1 MHLRSD
7 DIAAMQTF
15 AVSELNLRSLPQRI
29 GSSLVVVVGIAGV
42 VAVFISILS
51 LAIGFKSTI
60 ANTGQP
66 DRAIVMSRGSDWE
79 GPSNLSRD
87 DVRTILD
94 TPGIKLGF
102 NGKPAGSAEVI
113 VLTAVS
119 KKSNRADAFVT
130 VRGVGPEISR
140 TRREFKLTAGRMFR
154 TGRHELLVGRAA
166 QQQFSGL
173 QIGNAVKLAD
183 GAWTVVGTFTSD
195 ANSHESTL
203 ITDADTLLAA
213 YKRNSFNSVTVLLDS
228 PETFDKFKAAL
239 TANPALIVDA
249 RREQEYFASMS
260 SPLNRLLN
268 LVAYLIGGIMA
279 IGAVFGALNTL
290 YSAVIGRKTEIGT
303 LRAVG
308 FGGVPVVI
316 SVLLEAFLLALTGA
330 AIGVAVAYV
339 GFGGR
344 TISTI
349 GDAIGNNPQL
359 VYTLTIS
366 PVAVGLSV
374 LLACGI
380 GLLGGIFPG
389 IWIARLPVA
398 EALRSN

>member
-1 MHLRSD
+1 
-7 DIAAMQTF
+7 MQVLS
-15 AVSELNLRSLPQRI
+15 VSELNLRSLPQRM

-66 DRAIVMSRGSDWE
+66 DRAIVMSRGWDSE
-79 GPSNLSRD
+79 AYSTLSRD
-87 DVRTILD
+87 DVRSILD
-94 TPGIKLGF
+94 TPGIKVGF
-102 NGKPAGSAEVI
+102 DGKPAASAEAI

-119 KKSNRADAFVT
+119 KKSNKADAFVT
-130 VRGVGPEISR
+130 VRGVGPEVFS
-140 TRREFKLTAGRMFR
+140 TRREFRLITGRMFR

-166 QQQFSGL
+166 QKQFAGL
-173 QIGNAVKLAD
+173 QIGDAVKLGD
-183 GAWTVVGTFTSD
+183 GPWIVVGTFTSG

-228 PETFDKFKAAL
+228 PANFDKFKAAL
-239 TANPALIVDA
+239 LANPALTVDA
-249 RREQEYFASMS
+249 RREKEYFASIS
-260 SPLNRLLN
+260 GPLNRLLN
-268 LVAYLIGGIMA
+268 LVAYVIGGIMA

-290 YSAVIGRKTEIGT
+290 YSAVVARKTEIGT

-316 SVLLEAFLLALTGA
+316 SVLIEALLLALTGA
-330 AIGVAVAYV
+330 AIGVAVAYLC
-339 GFGGR
+339 FGGR

-359 VYTLTIS
+359 VYTLSIS
-366 PVAVGLSV
+366 PLAVGLSI

-389 IWIARLPVA
+389 VWIARLPVA
-398 EALRSN
+398 EALRAH

>member
-1 MHLRSD
+1 
-7 DIAAMQTF
+7 MQILS
-15 AVSELNLRSLPQRI
+15 VSELNLRSLPQRI

-66 DRAIVMSRGSDWE
+66 DRAIVMSRGWNSE
-79 GPSNLSRD
+79 GYSTLSRD
-87 DVRTILD
+87 DVRSILD
-94 TPGIKLGF
+94 TPGIKVGF
-102 NGKPAGSAEVI
+102 NGKPAGSAEAI

-119 KKSNRADAFVT
+119 KKSNKADAFVT
-130 VRGVGPEISR
+130 VRGVGPEIFS

-154 TGRHELLVGRAA
+154 TGRHELLVGSAA
-166 QQQFSGL
+166 QQQFAGL
-173 QIGNAVKLAD
+173 QIGDAVKLGD
-183 GAWTVVGTFTSD
+183 GPWIVVGTFTSD
-195 ANSHESTL
+195 GNSHESTL

-228 PETFDKFKAAL
+228 PETFDKFRAAL
-239 TANPALIVDA
+239 TTNPALTVDA

-260 SPLNRLLN
+260 RPLNRLLN
-268 LVAYLIGGIMA
+268 LVAYVIGGIMA
-279 IGAVFGALNTL
+279 IGALFGAVNTL

-303 LRAVG
+303 LRALG
-308 FGGVPVVI
+308 FGGIPVVV
-316 SVLLEAFLLALTGA
+316 SVLLEALLLALIGA
-330 AIGVAVAYV
+330 AIGVAVAYLC
-339 GFGGR
+339 FGGR

-359 VYTLTIS
+359 VYTLSIS
-366 PVAVGLSV
+366 PLAVGLSI

-389 IWIARLPVA
+389 VWIARLPVA
-398 EALRSN
+398 EALRAH